1 MKRVT
6 VQLEDYLH
14 KKVKIQ
20 AAKDSSTI
28 NDVMIEAVKM
38 YLHKKCKNI

>member
-1 MKRVT
+1 VKRVT

-20 AAKDSSTI
+20 AAQDSSTI

-38 YLHKKCKNI
+38 YLHKKCKGM

>member
-1 MKRVT
+1 VKRIT

-20 AAKDSSTI
+20 AAQDSSTI

-38 YLHKKCKNI
+38 YLQKNCKNI